1 MTLPPPMLIAG
12 ACGAL
17 LELRA
22 DLQRRRLSLSRSTGW
37 HFFTVLD
44 VICPATVT
52 GGIIALGVA
61 ATPFVLGSR
70 SIDLTSPIT
79 WQLIAGVLIV
89 LFTWQEGRRQIQ
101 FQRPPGIVLAETLIL
116 VGAYQ
121 LADTFFSKTSPWPG
135 ITAVA
140 SAMGC
145 STAVMVAGIVVLAIV
160 VPPMMKRYEGH
171 RVLEHLAEQGES
183 VQVEYTPPT
192 PECPH
197 PERWHMVDTKSTEL
211 EVIEF
216 LKSVVTTVKPQLIVE
231 TGTFLGY
238 GSLRIAAGLQ
248 ENGFGKL
255 ITIEHD
261 PAVFAKAKERI
272 DASGLGKW
280 IEYRNESSLETRIEG
295 MIDVLFSDSYGPIRE
310 QEVRRF
316 LPQIDPRGLILVHD
330 AGSHFGVVRE
340 AMLRLE
346 REGLISTVLLS
357 TPRGLAIAQKREGRK

>member
-1 MTLPPPMLIAG
+1 MDSCATSFAAGLAAALII
-12 ACGAL
+12 
-17 LELRA
+17 LRA
-22 DLQRRRLSLSRSTGW
+22 DLRRRRLSLRRASGW
-37 HFFTVLD
+37 SVLTVLD
-44 VICPATVT
+44 VLCPVILSGT
-52 GGIIALGVA
+52 IAAVA
-61 ATPFVLGSR
+61 VLLVPVALSAHALPLGSPLVWR
-70 SIDLTSPIT
+70 
-79 WQLIAGVLIV
+79 IAGGAAI
-89 LFTWQEGRRQIQ
+89 TAYIWTEGRKQIQ
-101 FQRPPGIVLAETLIL
+101 FQRPGGIVCGEAMILTGVYSLVESFALA
-116 VGAYQ
+116 A
-121 LADTFFSKTSPWPG
+121 ANSPVVPHG
-135 ITAVA
+135 TAVRA
-140 SAMGC
+140 LW
-145 STAVMVAGIVVLAIV
+145 IVTVLAGAALIALV
-160 VPPMMKRYEGH
+160 VHPFLKGSEEH
-171 RVLEHLAEQGES
+171 RILDRIADQGES
-183 VQVEYTPPT
+183 VQAEYVPGS

>member
-1 MTLPPPMLIAG
+1 MDSYVTLSAVSLA
-12 ACGAL
+12 AAL
-17 LELRA
+17 TILRA
-22 DLQRRRLSLSRSTGW
+22 DLRRRRLSLRGASGW
-37 HFFTVLD
+37 SVFTVLD
-44 VICPATVT
+44 VLWPVILCGTIAAMAVLLVP
-52 GGIIALGVA
+52 IALSAHALPLASPLVWRIAAGVA
-61 ATPFVLGSR
+61 
-70 SIDLTSPIT
+70 
-79 WQLIAGVLIV
+79 IV
-89 LFTWQEGRRQIQ
+89 AYLWTEGRKQIQ
-101 FQRPPGIVLAETLIL
+101 FQRPGGIVCGEALILTGVYSLAESFALAAANSPDAPHGAFARALWIL
-116 VGAYQ
+116 
-121 LADTFFSKTSPWPG
+121 S
-135 ITAVA
+135 
-140 SAMGC
+140 
-145 STAVMVAGIVVLAIV
+145 VLAGAALIAAIV
-160 VPPMMKRYEGH
+160 PRFMKGSEEH
-171 RVLEHLAEQGES
+171 RILDRIAEQGES
-183 VQVEYTPPT
+183 VQAEYVPAS

-238 GSLRIAAGLQ
+238 SSLRIAAGLQ

-261 PAVFAKAKERI
+261 PVVYARVKERI

-280 IEYRNESSLETRIEG
+280 IEYRNESSLETKIEG